1 MESWQTKIQD
11 LPQPLKTWLIPSLLT
26 PPNNTVSV
34 LFVDPNSLE
43 LVNTLSSLRIIYPV
57 AKSLYP
63 EMQSI
68 HLLSSSLMFFM
79 KNNTLEFH
87 SIEVL

>member
-1 MESWQTKIQD
+1 MESWQTIIQD

-26 PPNNTVSV
+26 PPNNSISV
-34 LFVDPNSLE
+34 LFVSADSLD
-43 LVNTLSSLRIIYPV
+43 LVNTPTCLKLIYPA

-63 EMQSI
+63 ELRSL
-68 HLLSSSLMFFM
+68 HLASSSLIFFI
-79 KNNTLEFH
+79 KNNMLDFH

>member
-1 MESWQTKIQD
+1 MESWQTIIQD
-11 LPQPLKTWLIPSLLT
+11 LPQPLKTWLTPSLLM

-43 LVNTLSSLRIIYPV
+43 LVNTPASLRLIYPLAKSIHPEIQSLHLLASSLSYFI
-57 AKSLYP
+57 
-63 EMQSI
+63 
-68 HLLSSSLMFFM
+68 

>member
-1 MESWQTKIQD
+1 MESWQTIIQD

-26 PPNNTVSV
+26 PPNNLISV
-34 LFVDPNSLE
+34 LFVEHSSLE
-43 LVNTLSSLRIIYPV
+43 LVNTPKTLSLIYPL
-57 AKSLYP
+57 AKQLYP
-63 EMQSI
+63 EVQSL

>member
-1 MESWQTKIQD
+1 
-11 LPQPLKTWLIPSLLT
+11 
-26 PPNNTVSV
+26 
-34 LFVDPNSLE
+34 VDPSSLE
-43 LVNTLSSLRIIYPV
+43 LVNTPSALRLIYPL

-63 EMQSI
+63 EMQSM